1 MSSFFEEL
9 KRRKVYRVV
18 VGYLVASWLVIQ
30 VAATVF
36 PIFGLPDWLE
46 RLVVSLVL
54 IGFPLALFL
63 AWAFDVTPQGIQ
75 TTPALPSVSANA
87 QRYRARNIGLLV
99 GSGVLIS
106 GIASFFLLPRAT
118 ATKVEKSIA
127 VLPFEN
133 FSDK

>member
-1 MSSFFEEL
+1 MGSFFEEL

-63 AWAFDVTPQGIQ
+63 AWAFDLTPEGIQ
-75 TTPALPSVSANA
+75 PTPALPSISASA
-87 QRYRARNIGLLV
+87 RVHRGRNIGLLI

-106 GIASFFLLPRAT
+106 GVAS
-118 ATKVEKSIA
+118 
-127 VLPFEN
+127 
-133 FSDK
+133 